1 MPLRNTRLPVLVSLL
16 AMLTLTSCTREVVK
30 YERVPLVLSSEVTD
44 LVKPPLFQKD
54 TDLVEY
60 ALQLLGDIEQMN
72 QDRATVRKAVD
83 THNGTAVVHP
93 VK

>member
-1 MPLRNTRLPVLVSLL
+1 M
-16 AMLTLTSCTREVVK
+16 K

-44 LVKPPLFQKD
+44 PVKPPLFQKD

-83 THNGTAVVHP
+83 IHNGASVPHP

>member
-1 MPLRNTRLPVLVSLL
+1 M
-16 AMLTLTSCTREVVK
+16 K

-44 LVKPPLFQKD
+44 PVKPPLFEKD
-54 TDLVEY
+54 DDLVEY

-83 THNGTAVVHP
+83 AHNGNSVVHP
-93 VK
+93 VR

>member
-44 LVKPPLFQKD
+44 PVKPPLFQKD

-83 THNGTAVVHP
+83 THNGASVTHP

>member
-1 MPLRNTRLPVLVSLL
+1 M
-16 AMLTLTSCTREVVK
+16 K

-44 LVKPPLFQKD
+44 PVKPPLFEKD
-54 TDLVEY
+54 DDLVEY

-83 THNGTAVVHP
+83 THNGNSVVHP

>member
-1 MPLRNTRLPVLVSLL
+1 M
-16 AMLTLTSCTREVVK
+16 TSCSTEVVK

-44 LVKPPLFQKD
+44 PVKPPLFQKD

-83 THNGTAVVHP
+83 AHNGNSVVRP
-93 VK
+93 VR